1 MKKLCVLLLALTL
14 SGCSLLDVLSEP
26 AVDLNGGGETATFS
40 PSNETMNYHYHQLS
54 EEEQRLYG
62 LLLPALCH
70 YLRTSRASAT
80 SWSWC

>member
-26 AVDLNGGGETATFS
+26 AVDLNGGGVDSTFS

-54 EEEQRLYG
+54 EEE
-62 LLLPALCH
+62 PAPVWLAAACAGRNGRSD
-70 YLRTSRASAT
+70 RT
-80 SWSWC
+80 WSD